1 MEQYLK
7 SFNLLSD
14 QEIAAILK
22 VGRHKTIGK
31 NDFLIREGEV
41 CKEIAFVKSGFFRT
55 FYYSSTGEE
64 ITYCFT
70 FANTFTTAY
79 SSFITQE
86 KTVENIHA
94 MLKTEVFT
102 ISRPEILKLEQS
114 SVNWLRFTK
123 MMAEQEYLK
132 MERRVFL
139 LLKESAEHKYN
150 NLLATHPEYLQ
161 HIPLNY
167 LASYLGIT
175 QRHLSR
181 IRKLVRI

>member
-7 SFNLLSD
+7 SFNVLSD
-14 QEIAAILK
+14 QEIADVLK
-22 VGRHKTIGK
+22 VGSHKKIKK
-31 NDFLIREGEV
+31 NDFLIKEGQV
-41 CKEIAFVKSGFFRT
+41 CKEVAFVKSGFFRT
-55 FYYSSTGEE
+55 FYYNPDGEE

-94 MLKTEVFT
+94 MLDAEIFT
-102 ISRPEILKLEQS
+102 IPRVEILKLEQS

-123 MMAEQEYLK
+123 MIAEQEYLK
-132 MERRVFL
+132 MEQRVFL
-139 LLKESAEHKYN
+139 LLKENAEHKYN
-150 NLLATHPEYLQ
+150 NLLTTHPDYLQ
-161 HIPLNY
+161 HIPLNH

-181 IRKLVRI
+181 IRKSVTI